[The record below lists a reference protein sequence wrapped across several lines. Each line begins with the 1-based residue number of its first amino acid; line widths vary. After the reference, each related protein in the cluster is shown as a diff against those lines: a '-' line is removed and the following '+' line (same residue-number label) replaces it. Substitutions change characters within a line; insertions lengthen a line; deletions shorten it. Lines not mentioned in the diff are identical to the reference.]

1 MISAKRMYEIT
12 LGGCQVIRHLEDVI
26 AIEMEERAREGISF
40 IRIKLDEIPVD
51 VPNETKAERITK
63 YLRNE
68 GYLVAGREWKDR
80 GVISELVVSWEL

>member
-40 IRIKLDEIPVD
+40 IRIKLDEIPVN

-63 YLRNE
+63 YLKNE
-68 GYLVAGREWKDR
+68 GYSVRGFEWDK
-80 GVISELVVSWEL
+80 GVISELAVSWEL